1 MVECFWTCLLNDC
14 FVSSVLYLLSS
25 VMISLEAS
33 ICCASYCCALLVWI
47 IHMPFCCLVLSICGL
62 GGLLCTLDLK
72 LAGSQSLP
80 YTESVDALTHQIL
93 LMFGVTRR
101 LRLL

>member
-1 MVECFWTCLLNDC
+1 
-14 FVSSVLYLLSS
+14 
-25 VMISLEAS
+25 
-33 ICCASYCCALLVWI
+33 
-47 IHMPFCCLVLSICGL
+47 MPFCCLVLSICGL